1 MDRNALDADLNQC
14 LEVPKFRDYCPNSRQ
29 GEGRVEVRNL
39 VSGVTA
45 SPDLLNAA
53 IAARGYL
60 EDAVRPGVDA
70 HVSGEGSEQTV
81 HLARESG
88 VARLP
93 PVTMPWNAMACRPW
107 ARIRRSVLAWRTA
120 LSTCR
125 IRCQPVRWIV
135 CLNVMI

>member
-1 MDRNALDADLNQC
+1 MDRNTLDADLNQF
-14 LEVPKFRDYCPNSRQ
+14 LEVPKFRDYCPNSLQ

-88 VARLP
+88 VAR
-93 PVTMPWNAMACRPW
+93 
-107 ARIRRSVLAWRTA
+107 
-120 LSTCR
+120 
-125 IRCQPVRWIV
+125 
-135 CLNVMI
+135 